1 MTLRDLIAADTAN
14 VILNTNDFAESVVRD
29 PSGSHTT
36 VSGVFFEDEN
46 ETEGVRMGILK
57 VATST
62 TAAVGDTWQ
71 IGSEL
76 WQTMWIDEREPQI
89 QRVHVHLQLPDTV
102 TVYERTWEKTPSGA
116 QEEVA
121 ITLHDNVRCKRIAVT
136 ADLEIESQRREVE
149 PLYRFYFEQP
159 YDLNHSTFLQ
169 SPDGKRFRVVSWEQP
184 EEFTRLFRADCE
196 VDSVG

>member
-1 MTLRDLIAADTAN
+1 MTLKTLMESHVDS
-14 VILNTNDFAESVVRD
+14 VFLNTDHFAESVVRD
-29 PSGSHTT
+29 PSGAHTT
-36 VSGVFFEDEN
+36 VSGVFFEDDA

-62 TAAVGDTWQ
+62 TATVGDTWQ

-76 WQTMWIDEREPQI
+76 WQTMWVDEREPHI
-89 QRVHVHLQLPDTV
+89 QRIHVHLQLPDTV
-102 TVYERTWEKTPSGA
+102 TIYERSWQKTPTGA

-121 ITLHDNVRCKRIAVT
+121 TALYDSVRCKRIAVT

-149 PLYRFYFEQP
+149 SLYRFYFEQS
-159 YDLNHSTFLQ
+159 YSLTHSTYLQ
-169 SPDGKRFRVVSWEQP
+169 SPDGKRFRVVSWEKP